1 MPLKMLKF
9 RPGINRE
16 GTNLTNEGG
25 WFDCDKV
32 RFRSGYPQKLGGW
45 TADVGSA
52 VNTGTNLMPTTGDF
66 WGVCRSL
73 WNWVTLVG
81 YNLLGVGTN
90 LKFYIQSGVG
100 GNYYDVTP
108 IRLTTAAGAVTF
120 AATNGSP
127 IITVTNAGH
136 GAQTGDFVTFSGAL
150 TLGGNIT
157 AAILNREYRVTSVT
171 SSSVYTITA
180 TVNAN
185 ASDTGNGGAAVVAAY
200 QITTGSD
207 IYTVSLGW
215 GAGGFGGLTTGYPP
229 TGWGAAAPG
238 GVGIGSQLR
247 LWSQSNYGENLVFNP
262 RGGAIYYWVVNDPP
276 TIYNRGQIL
285 SSTNTNT
292 QVSTGGV
299 SAQWWLTDSSCPTV
313 CNFIVVSDASRF
325 LIAFGCNDYGST
337 TLDPMLIRWSDQ
349 ENLLVWYPNIAT
361 NQAGSIRL
369 SHGSQIVTALQ
380 ARQEILVWT
389 DASLYSMQYL
399 GPPYIW
405 GTQLLADNL
414 SIMSPNVAVA
424 VNNIVYWMGVDK
436 FYMYSGRVET
446 LPCSVRQYVF
456 QDMNLDQQYQFFG
469 GTNEG
474 FSEVWWFYC
483 SSNSTVI
490 DRYVIYN
497 HLEQIWYYGS
507 LARTAWCDSPL
518 RSYPMA
524 TDYNNQIVYHEVGV
538 NDGSVNPPVAFSSYI
553 QSSDFDIDEGDRY
566 GFVHRVIPDVTFDGS
581 ETNNPSVNMTMLPRT
596 NPGANY
602 TTTNNN
608 PSVTSTQNYTSTTS
622 YTVQQFTE
630 IIYVRARGRQLA
642 FKISSTGAGVQ
653 WQLGAPRLD
662 IRTDGRR

>member
-1 MPLKMLKF
+1 MLKF

-16 GTNLTNEGG
+16 GTSLTNEGG
-25 WFDCDKV
+25 WFDGDKV

-45 TADVGSA
+45 TADVGTA

-73 WNWVTLVG
+73 WNWVTLTA

-90 LKFYIQSGVG
+90 LKFYIQNGVG
-100 GNYYDVTP
+100 GSYHDVTP
-108 IRLTTAAGAVTF
+108 LRFTTAAGAVTF

-127 IITVTNAGH
+127 TITVTNAGH
-136 GAQTGDFVTFSGAL
+136 GAQAGDFVTFSGAL

-157 AAILNREYRVTSVT
+157 AAILNREYRVASVI
-171 SSSVYTITA
+171 SSSQYTITA

-185 ASDTGNGGAAVVAAY
+185 ASDTGNGGANVVAAY

-207 IYTVSLGW
+207 IYTVSVGW
-215 GAGGFGGLTTGYPP
+215 GSGGWGGVTTGYPS

-238 GVGIGSQLR
+238 GVGIGTQLR
-247 LWSQSNYGENLVFNP
+247 LWSQANYGENLVINP

-276 TIYNRGQIL
+276 TIFNRAQIL
-285 SSTNTNT
+285 SNANTNT

-299 SAQWWLTDSSCPTV
+299 TAQWWLTDAYCPTV
-313 CNFIVVSDASRF
+313 CNFVMVSDVSRF
-325 LIAFGCNDYGST
+325 LLAFGCNDIGST

-349 ENLLVWYPNIAT
+349 ENLLVWYPNLAT

-369 SHGSQIVTALQ
+369 SHGSEIIAALQ

-389 DASLYSMQYL
+389 NAALYSLQYL
-399 GPPYIW
+399 GPPYVW
-405 GTQLLADNL
+405 GAQLLADNI
-414 SIMSPNVAVA
+414 SIASPNVAVA
-424 VNNIVYWMGVDK
+424 VNNVVYWMGVDK

-446 LPCSVRQYVF
+446 LPCAVRQYVY
-456 QDMNLDQQYQFFG
+456 QDINLDQQYQFFG

-483 SSNSTVI
+483 SSGSSVI

-497 HLEQIWYYGS
+497 HLDQIWYYGA

-518 RSYPMA
+518 RTYPMA
-524 TDYNNQIVYHEVGV
+524 TDYNNQVVYHELGV
-538 NDGSVNPPVAFSSYI
+538 DDGSVNPPVAFSSYI
-553 QSSDFDIDEGDRY
+553 QSSDFDIEEGNSY
-566 GFVHRVIPDVTFDGS
+566 GFVYRMIPDVTFDGS
-581 ETNNPSVNMTMLPRT
+581 TSNMPSINMTMLPRN
-596 NPGANY
+596 NPGSAY

-608 PSVTSTQNYTSTTS
+608 PAVTSAQNYVGATS

-642 FKISSTGAGVQ
+642 LRVASTEAGVQ

-662 IRTDGRR
+662 IRSDGRR